1 MHAMPGA
8 VQKRGAHRTVVSGS
22 LAYDHIMVFAGR
34 FAERILPDKVHIL
47 NVAFEVPQFRRE
59 FGGCAGNIAYTLAL
73 LGDHPLML
81 ASAGRD
87 FAAYRSRMEQLRLD
101 TSLISELSDQL
112 TAQAYIITDLDDNQI
127 TAFHPG
133 AMDHAHR
140 RRLPDDTGA
149 ALGLI
154 SPDGRQAMLEHAR
167 QMHSAGLPFIFDP
180 GQGLPKFS
188 GAELRNLVRMSNWV
202 AVNSYEAELLLRK
215 TGWDHDALCR
225 ETGAFIVT
233 EGARGARIHH
243 SGTCEHIPA
252 ARARK
257 VADPTGC
264 GDAFRAGLA
273 YGIVRGWN
281 WRDTGRLAALLG
293 TIKVESAGTQNHHF
307 EPAQLQAKF
316 KENYGYEIDLGGSID
331 AGLPQR
337 PGAG

>member
-1 MHAMPGA
+1 MR
-8 VQKRGAHRTVVSGS
+8 KRGARKTVVSGS
-22 LAYDHIMVFAGR
+22 LAYDRIMAFAGR
-34 FAERILPDKVHIL
+34 FGEHILPDQLHIL
-47 NVAFEVPQFRRE
+47 NVAFEAAQLRHE
-59 FGGCAGNIAYTLAL
+59 FGGCAGNIAYNLAL
-73 LGDHPLML
+73 LGDQPLML
-81 ASAGRD
+81 ASAGSD
-87 FAAYRSRMEQLRLD
+87 FAAYRKRIEQLGLD

-140 RRLPDDTGA
+140 HKLPGNMGG

-154 SPDGRQAMLEHAR
+154 SPNGRQAMLEHAR
-167 QMHSAGLPFIFDP
+167 QMRQAGLPFIFDP

-188 GAELRNLVRMSNWV
+188 GAELRDLTRMSNWV

-215 TGWDHDALCR
+215 TGWSHDALCS
-225 ETGAFIVT
+225 ETSAFIVT
-233 EGARGARIHH
+233 EGAQGARIHH

-257 VADPTGC
+257 VVDPTGC

-273 YGIVRGWN
+273 YGIARGWS
-281 WRDTGRLAALLG
+281 WRNTGRLAALLG
-293 TIKVESAGTQNHHF
+293 AIKAESAGTQNHHF
-307 EPAQLQAKF
+307 ERAQLQARF
-316 KENYGYEIDLGGSID
+316 KENYGYEIDLGGGID
-331 AGLPQR
+331 AGLPEH